1 MAAARALPAR
11 AVFFWSVTM
20 NFLEKIFGPSVPSI
34 TVLALSERLKV
45 GKHPLV
51 LDVRQPDEFRQ
62 MRIAGSKLIPLR
74 ELYKRMR
81 ELPSNREIAIVCAT
95 GSSSKSAA
103 KILVKEGYQA
113 FDVSGGMRA

>member
-1 MAAARALPAR
+1 
-11 AVFFWSVTM
+11 
-20 NFLEKIFGPSVPSI
+20 
-34 TVLALSERLKV
+34 
-45 GKHPLV
+45 
-51 LDVRQPDEFRQ
+51 
-62 MRIAGSKLIPLR
+62 
-74 ELYKRMR
+74 MR